1 MSTPPRDPAELTELA
16 HRHLW
21 MHFSRLGAFG
31 ADTPVHVI
39 ARGEGSYVW
48 DATGHRMLIR

>member
-1 MSTPPRDPAELTELA
+1 MLDADELSALA

-21 MHFSRLGAFG
+21 MHFSRLGGYG

-39 ARGEGSYVW
+39 ARGEGC
-48 DATGHRMLIR
+48 